1 MPSPGQKNQ
10 FDPDDRLDRCRRMYR
25 HQQDGLT
32 CRALV
37 YEHMAREGVSESTA
51 WRDWNQVREWNDQ
64 DFSKERETMVA
75 RLASLRFKA
84 IERAMK
90 KGQLQTAAHLMDS
103 LGRAVG
109 EGLEVEAAQHAPTL
123 NISIEQPG
131 ANNKKAAPED
141 G

>member
-1 MPSPGQKNQ
+1 MTAPNQ
-10 FDPDDRLDRCRRMYR
+10 FNPEDRLNRCRRMYR

-37 YEHMAREGVSESTA
+37 YEHMARESVSESTA
-51 WRDWNQVREWNDQ
+51 WRDWEQVRQWNDE
-64 DFSKERETMVA
+64 DFSKERESMVS

-109 EGLEVEAAQHAPTL
+109 EGMEVEAAQHAPTL

-131 ANNKKAAPED
+131 ANNKKPASE
-141 G
+141 

>member
-25 HQQDGLT
+25 AQQDGLT

-51 WRDWNQVREWNDQ
+51 WRDWNVVREWNAEDW
-64 DFSKERETMVA
+64 DKERDSVIA
-75 RLASLRFKA
+75 RLASLRLKLL
-84 IERAMK
+84 ERAMR
-90 KGQLQTAAHLMDS
+90 KGQLGVAAQICDS

-131 ANNKKAAPED
+131 ANNKKSE
-141 G
+141 

>member
-1 MPSPGQKNQ
+1 MQ
-10 FDPDDRLDRCRRMYR
+10 R
-25 HQQDGLT
+25 
-32 CRALV
+32 
-37 YEHMAREGVSESTA
+37 
-51 WRDWNQVREWNDQ
+51 WNAE
-64 DFSKERETMVA
+64 DFAQERETMVA
-75 RLASLRFKA
+75 RLSSMRFRA
-84 IERAMK
+84 IQMALK

-131 ANNKKAAPED
+131 ATIKKAAPED

>member
-1 MPSPGQKNQ
+1 M
-10 FDPDDRLDRCRRMYR
+10 
-25 HQQDGLT
+25 QQ
-32 CRALV
+32 
-37 YEHMAREGVSESTA
+37 ESVSESTA
-51 WRDWNQVREWNDQ
+51 WRDWEQVRSWNDE
-64 DFSKERETMVA
+64 DFSKERESMVS

-90 KGQLQTAAHLMDS
+90 KGQLMVAANLMDS

-109 EGLEVEAAQHAPTL
+109 EGQEMEAAQHAPTL
-123 NISIEQPG
+123 NISIESPG